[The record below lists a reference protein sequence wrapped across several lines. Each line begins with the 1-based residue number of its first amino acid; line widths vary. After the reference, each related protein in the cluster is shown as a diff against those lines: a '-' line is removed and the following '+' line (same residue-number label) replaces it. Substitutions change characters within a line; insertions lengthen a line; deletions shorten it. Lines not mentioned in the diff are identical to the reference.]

1 VTATATPREDL
12 RVPPS
17 PDAAPARL
25 RALVGAGQVG
35 YGILKL
41 RRTRTG
47 WYHVLL
53 GARQIVQGRLGE
65 AGAFSPA
72 ADAAVDGLHAAS
84 MLALATLR
92 SGHRRS
98 ALRGAANAAGW
109 AVLDGVLT
117 RPVSS
122 PGTAPGG
129 PAGPLRRTRPL
140 NVRIPTRTPATTS
153 TAAQDS
159 PQPAVDE
166 PRSPRERA
174 RTPSTLSPTRRR
186 WRSARTAPPGWLP
199 RARSTRRR

>member
-17 PDAAPARL
+17 PDAAAARL

-84 MLALATLR
+84 MLALAAAR

-98 ALRGAANAAGW
+98 ALLGAANAACW
-109 AVLDGVLT
+109 AVLDGAVT
-117 RPVSS
+117 GPVSS
-122 PGTAPGG
+122 PSTAPGG
-129 PAGPLRRTRPL
+129 PAGPLRRTRAERPCPHKDAGDDEH
-140 NVRIPTRTPATTS
+140 RGPKQETP
-153 TAAQDS
+153 
-159 PQPAVDE
+159 V
-166 PRSPRERA
+166 
-174 RTPSTLSPTRRR
+174 SPTRSW